1 MNQVK
6 EVVGKKL
13 DSLEIL
19 GYSAKWTPIE
29 SPGPFGR
36 NLYFLIDGER
46 IPKKGELLIEYS
58 VTYRFKNTDGSEK
71 IWTRVFKPLEG

>member
-6 EVVGKKL
+6 KVVGKKL

-19 GYSAKWTPIE
+19 GYSAKWTPIT

-36 NLYFLIDGER
+36 NLYFLIGGER
-46 IPKKGELLIEYS
+46 IEKKGELLIEYS
-58 VTYRFKNTDGSEK
+58 VTYLLRNTDGSEK
-71 IWTRVFKPLEG
+71 TFTRVFKPLEG